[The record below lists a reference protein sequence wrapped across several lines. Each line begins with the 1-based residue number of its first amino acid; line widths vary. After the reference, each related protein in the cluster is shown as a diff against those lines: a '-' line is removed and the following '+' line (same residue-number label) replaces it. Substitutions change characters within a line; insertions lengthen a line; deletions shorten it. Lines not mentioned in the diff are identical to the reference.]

1 MAASKNQ
8 QAAAQFIAWLNT
20 DPAATAALVTQGGIY
35 PADSA
40 AEAALTTAPTYFSN
54 QSNFWALGKQY
65 ASEAANVTWGPNVNV
80 AYSEFTTAFGSAA
93 TSKGS
98 FLTPLTAV
106 QSAVVND
113 MKKSGFTVAA
123 G

>member
-1 MAASKNQ
+1 MS
-8 QAAAQFIAWLNT
+8 
-20 DPAATAALVTQGGIY
+20 DGGIY

-40 AEAALTTAPTYFSN
+40 AEAALTTAPSYFSN
-54 QSNFWALGKQY
+54 QPNFWTLAKQY
-65 ASEAANVTWGPNVNV
+65 AAAAANVTWGPDVNV
-80 AYSEFTTAFGSAA
+80 AYTEFQTAFGSAA

-98 FLTPLTAV
+98 FLSPLTAV